1 MGLTPAARE
10 ELEATCK
17 KVFNEFDAD
26 HGGTVDT
33 DEMSTDEKHTT
44 PGVSVNKDDS
54 RVVEFGGVKGTDWA
68 CVVLDSDLRT
78 GVGTER

>member
-33 DEMSTDEKHTT
+33 DEIKAHLEQQPDEIAEHDRTECR
-44 PGVSVNKDDS
+44 GRQDVS
-54 RVVEFGGVKGTDWA
+54 EG
-68 CVVLDSDLRT
+68 
-78 GVGTER
+78 